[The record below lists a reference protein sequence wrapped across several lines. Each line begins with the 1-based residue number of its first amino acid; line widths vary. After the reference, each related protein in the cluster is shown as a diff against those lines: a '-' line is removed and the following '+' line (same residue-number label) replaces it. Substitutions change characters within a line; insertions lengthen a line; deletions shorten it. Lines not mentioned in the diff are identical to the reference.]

1 MIEKINVVVVVC
13 SSIAN
18 VKERT
23 LLRKKTYERKK
34 GVTQRKNLHQNS
46 SSARAYTCSLKYQ
59 SVIVFKIK
67 KNGSSKM

>member
-23 LLRKKTYERKK
+23 LLRKKLTKERKA
-34 GVTQRKNLHQNS
+34 L
-46 SSARAYTCSLKYQ
+46 LKERTYIRIRRLPELTH
-59 SVIVFKIK
+59 VR
-67 KNGSSKM
+67 